1 MISLTFFVWKSCSKS
16 VSWKNFQWIL
26 VISVSF
32 PPSVLSSSTSRV
44 PRGEGAT
51 LVDSDT
57 ASSWTETFSERIGE
71 ASWGIVGELLVDPE
85 GWSVDGVWRVRVVTH
100 CRVNQTLGV
109 WVLYITS
116 LVSES
121 MNWVLK
127 THREERVSSLMRW
140 LLETRA
146 I

>member
-1 MISLTFFVWKSCSKS
+1 
-16 VSWKNFQWIL
+16 
-26 VISVSF
+26 
-32 PPSVLSSSTSRV
+32 
-44 PRGEGAT
+44 
-51 LVDSDT
+51 
-57 ASSWTETFSERIGE
+57 
-71 ASWGIVGELLVDPE
+71 VDPE

-127 THREERVSSLMRW
+127 THREERVSSLVRW
-140 LLETRA
+140 LLEIRA
-146 I
+146 IGWRSGRSGLVVVPRGVCVGGRVGGRFGSIGHSFIHTHRPGDLCVKSRWDYTANLLLTDGPSMLRP